1 MNRFMKNKKRKYRA
15 NEISA
20 GWNTFLTLCFTA
32 LAIFSITP
40 LVLIICISFS
50 SAESLAQNGYK
61 FIPSEWSMK
70 AYESVAQMGSSFG
83 QSYKMTIFYAFFGTA
98 LSLFVMSLLAY
109 VLARKDFKY
118 RRVLSFYVFFTT
130 LFSGGLVPSYIL
142 NARYLHLNDTI
153 WIFILPSLVSAFDVI
168 ILRTFVQTSIPDSL
182 FDAAKIDG
190 ANEFQVYWLIVL
202 PLFKA
207 GLATIG
213 LFNVVSRW
221 NNWFTGM
228 LYIEN
233 PKLVPVMTLLQRIQK
248 NIDYLKANTDMAES
262 PEVLEMLQNIP
273 SESARMAIAIIAM
286 LPLLV
291 IYPFFQKYF
300 VKGLTVGSVKG

>member
-20 GWNTFLTLCFTA
+20 GWNTVLTLCFTA

-168 ILRTFVQTSIPDSL
+168 ILRTFVQTSIPESL

-248 NIDYLKANTDMAES
+248 NIDYIKANTDMAES